1 VTDAL
6 TGTATSFR
14 SVSAIS
20 TCTPSIYTLLARRKS
35 LPLIQKT
42 RALLIK
48 LTSHYSNISG
58 PYAAERSI
66 QIASSLIDLA
76 RCEIDMSS
84 YPDVS
89 KISSTPLSKI
99 RPTICFD
106 EWNIWDP
113 ERAPGDKGAEETYTL
128 SDALAVA
135 IWLNVFIRNCKDIGM
150 ATIAQSVNVISP
162 LMTTETGIVKQT
174 SYWALYLFSKY
185 MRGQAVACHVRA
197 GVYKGETYP
206 EWVQSTMTIP
216 KLDVSAAVED
226 GWMNV
231 AVVNVDEEK
240 SLDTEFSGIGEGKDV
255 FVYKLGGEKF
265 KVNDTNMLG
274 TEVIGI
280 QESKW
285 DGKGGNFVFE
295 KHSFTLLRWKI

>member
-1 VTDAL
+1 MNH
-6 TGTATSFR
+6 
-14 SVSAIS
+14 
-20 TCTPSIYTLLARRKS
+20 
-35 LPLIQKT
+35 
-42 RALLIK
+42 
-48 LTSHYSNISG
+48 SHYSNISG

-66 QIASSLIDLA
+66 QIASALIDLA

-84 YPDVS
+84 YPDTS
-89 KISSTPLSKI
+89 KITSTPKSAV

-113 ERAPGDKGAEETYTL
+113 ERAPGNLGAEEKYTL

-135 IWLNVFIRNCKDIGM
+135 VWLNVFIRNCKDIGM

-162 LMTTETGIVKQT
+162 LMTSETGICKQT

-185 MRGQAVACHVRA
+185 MRGTSVAVHVRA
-197 GVYKGETYP
+197 GTYTGETYP
-206 EWVQSTMTIP
+206 EWVQSTCTVP

-240 SLDTEFSGIGEGKDV
+240 NFETEFTGVADGSDV
-255 FVYKLGGEKF
+255 FVYKLGGEGSSLTD
-265 KVNDTNMLG
+265 VNIG
-274 TEVIGI
+274 TKETISI
-280 QESKW
+280 KESKW
-285 DGKGGNFVFE
+285 DGKGGKFVFE

>member
-1 VTDAL
+1 
-6 TGTATSFR
+6 
-14 SVSAIS
+14 
-20 TCTPSIYTLLARRKS
+20 
-35 LPLIQKT
+35 
-42 RALLIK
+42 
-48 LTSHYSNISG
+48 
-58 PYAAERSI
+58 
-66 QIASSLIDLA
+66 
-76 RCEIDMSS
+76 MSS
-84 YPDVS
+84 FPDIS
-89 KISSTPLSKI
+89 KISSAPASKI

-106 EWNIWDP
+106 EWNIWDS

-135 IWLNVFIRNCKDIGM
+135 IWLNVFIRQCKDIGM

-162 LMTTETGIVKQT
+162 LMTTETGLVKQT

-185 MRGQAVACHVRA
+185 MRGKAVACHVRA
-197 GVYKGETYP
+197 GVYKGETSP
-206 EWVQSTMTIP
+206 EWVETTVTIP

-240 SLDTEFSGIGEGKDV
+240 SLETEFNGLGDGKDV

-265 KVNDTNMLG
+265 NVGDTNMG
-274 TEVIGI
+274 GKEVIGI

-285 DGKGGNFVFE
+285 DGKGGRFVFE
-295 KHSFTLLRWKI
+295 KLSFTLLRWKI